1 MHVRRTSANG
11 MDRPCS
17 EPHPVI
23 LGAVIN
29 NEHYPLKARRSGR
42 CFGGHSNRDYDHPF
56 RARRGG
62 LDCPNAPHQR
72 MGQFK
77 QFLGERMSGSPSELI
92 RGWLRRQLP
101 EPAEQWLDAQLAK
114 LAKDPSE
121 RNLQIALG
129 MAPRRLGKDDLA
141 LSQGDLAAAEAAR
154 PGWDPR
160 GWSVDEAARILTL
173 VEAGGRGE
181 GFAKRFTALCQT
193 ADAGEAI
200 ALYRG
205 LPLYPDPELLEA
217 QAAEGVR
224 SNMRA
229 TFEAVAHRNPFPR
242 ERFDENRWNQMVVKA
257 LFIGSTMQPVQGLD
271 GRANPALAKILC
283 DYAHE
288 RWAAGRPIAPE
299 LWRCVGPFAQG
310 AALADLK
317 RAAEAGDE
325 ASRKAAALALA
336 ASPAPE
342 AKAALAALGELASAI
357 ESGGL
362 SWESLA
368 QEMRQVS

>member
-1 MHVRRTSANG
+1 MG
-11 MDRPCS
+11 
-17 EPHPVI
+17 
-23 LGAVIN
+23 
-29 NEHYPLKARRSGR
+29 EHE
-42 CFGGHSNRDYDHPF
+42 
-56 RARRGG
+56 
-62 LDCPNAPHQR
+62 
-72 MGQFK
+72 QF
-77 QFLGERMSGSPSELI
+77 FGERMRESPSELI

-114 LAKDPSE
+114 LAEEPSE

-141 LSQGDLAAAEAAR
+141 LSPGDLAAAATAR

-160 GWSVDEAARILTL
+160 GWSVDGAARILIL
-173 VEAGGRGE
+173 VAAGGRGQA
-181 GFAKRFTALCQT
+181 FATRFTALCQT

-224 SNMRA
+224 SNMRG

-242 ERFDENRWNQMVVKA
+242 ERFDETR
-257 LFIGSTMQPVQGLD
+257 
-271 GRANPALAKILC
+271 
-283 DYAHE
+283 
-288 RWAAGRPIAPE
+288 
-299 LWRCVGPFAQG
+299 
-310 AALADLK
+310 
-317 RAAEAGDE
+317 DE

-342 AKAALAALGELASAI
+342 AKVSLAALGDLASAI

-368 QEMRQVS
+368 REMQQAP

>member
-1 MHVRRTSANG
+1 MR
-11 MDRPCS
+11 
-17 EPHPVI
+17 
-23 LGAVIN
+23 
-29 NEHYPLKARRSGR
+29 
-42 CFGGHSNRDYDHPF
+42 
-56 RARRGG
+56 
-62 LDCPNAPHQR
+62 
-72 MGQFK
+72 
-77 QFLGERMSGSPSELI
+77 GSPSELI
-92 RGWLRRQLP
+92 RGWLRRQLAK
-101 EPAEQWLDAQLAK
+101 PAELWLDAQLTK
-114 LAKDPSE
+114 LAEAPSE
-121 RNLQIALG
+121 HSLQIALG

-141 LSQGDLAAAEAAR
+141 LSESDLAAAETAR

-160 GWSVDEAARILTL
+160 GWSVDEAARILVLT
-173 VEAGGRGE
+173 EAGGRGAA
-181 GFAKRFTALCQT
+181 FAKRFTALCRT

-224 SNMRA
+224 SNMRG

-242 ERFDENRWNQMVVKA
+242 ERFDENRWNQMLVKA

-310 AALADLK
+310 PALADLK
-317 RAAEAGDE
+317 RAAEAATETEDE
-325 ASRKAAALALA
+325 PSRKAAALALA
-336 ASPAPE
+336 ACPAPE
-342 AKAALAALGELASAI
+342 AKASLAALGDLASAI

-368 QEMRQVS
+368 QEMRRAS

>member
-1 MHVRRTSANG
+1 
-11 MDRPCS
+11 
-17 EPHPVI
+17 
-23 LGAVIN
+23 
-29 NEHYPLKARRSGR
+29 
-42 CFGGHSNRDYDHPF
+42 
-56 RARRGG
+56 
-62 LDCPNAPHQR
+62 
-72 MGQFK
+72 
-77 QFLGERMSGSPSELI
+77 MSGSPSELI

-101 EPAEQWLDAQLAK
+101 APAEQWLDAQLAK
-114 LAKDPSE
+114 LAEEPSE
-121 RNLQIALG
+121 RSLQIALG

-141 LSQGDLAAAEAAR
+141 LSQDDLAAAAAAR

-160 GWSVDEAARILTL
+160 GWSVDEAARILIL
-173 VEAGGRGE
+173 VEAGGRGAA
-181 GFAKRFTALCQT
+181 FAKRFTALCQT

-224 SNMRA
+224 SNMRS
-229 TFEAVAHRNPFPR
+229 TFEAVAHHNPFPR

-271 GRANPALAKILC
+271 ERANPALAKILC

-288 RWAAGRPIAPE
+288 RWAAGRPVAPE

-317 RAAEAGDE
+317 RAAEADDE
-325 ASRKAAALALA
+325 PSRKAAALALA

-342 AKAALAALGELASAI
+342 AKASLAALGELSSAI

-368 QEMRQVS
+368 QEMQQAS